1 MQVAVENGQGLER
14 RMTVGLEADQ
24 VDAEVEKRLREFAHS
39 ARVPGFR
46 PGKVPLKVLRQRYG
60 GQMRQEVFGE
70 LMRTS
75 FSEAVAKEELRPVGV
90 PRIEPDMDVS
100 ARRYAYRAVFEVL
113 PRFELGR
120 LDGKTL
126 KRPVAEVADADL
138 EAMLMRLR
146 EQQRTWSVVER
157 PAQLSDRLK
166 ISYTGTLDGEPFEG
180 GSAEDIEVE
189 LGLGDMLPGFE
200 EGLVGVQAG
209 DERRLDLTFP
219 DFPDQHPSEHLSGKP
234 VVFTVRVGEVA
245 EPVLPELNADFARG
259 LGFPDGDLDGFRLE
273 LRQNMEREL
282 KELIQARV
290 KEQVMD
296 LLLEVNRIDLPE
308 ALVREEIGALK
319 QQIRR
324 NLRGSNFEL
333 PDDLFRDRASRRVA
347 LGLIVGELIKANG
360 IEVDPKRV
368 REMVEGLAS
377 TYENP
382 QQAIDYFYAD
392 QERLAPVESLTLE
405 NQVVDWVLD
414 QIRVEDEPT
423 TFEKLSTAAA
433 VE

>member
-1 MQVAVENGQGLER
+1 MQIAVENGQGLER

-24 VDAEVEKRLREFAHS
+24 IDAEVEKRLREFARS

-70 LMRTS
+70 LVRTS
-75 FSEAVAKEELRPVGV
+75 FSEVVAEEELRPVGV
-90 PRIEPDMDVS
+90 PQIEPDMDVS
-100 ARRYAYRAVFEVL
+100 ARHYAYTARFEVL
-113 PRFELGR
+113 PQFELGR

-126 KRPVAEVADADL
+126 KRPVAEVTDADL

-146 EQQRTWSVVER
+146 KQQRTWVAVER
-157 PAQLSDRLK
+157 PAQLGDRLK

-180 GSAEDIEVE
+180 GSAEDIEIE
-189 LGLGDMLPGFE
+189 LGLGDMIPGFE
-200 EGLVGVQAG
+200 EGLVGVRTG

-219 DFPDQHPSEHLSGKP
+219 DQYPSEHLSGKP

-245 EPVLPELNADFARG
+245 EPVLPELNADFAQG
-259 LGFPDGDLDGFRLE
+259 LGFSDGDLDGFRLE
-273 LRQNMEREL
+273 LRRNLEREL
-282 KELIQARV
+282 KALIRDRV

-296 LLLEVNRIDLPE
+296 LLLEVNQIDLPE
-308 ALVREEIGALK
+308 ALVREEIGAFK
-319 QQIRR
+319 QRGR
-324 NLRGSNFEL
+324 KNLGGGNLDL
-333 PDDLFRDRASRRVA
+333 PDDLFRDRARRRVA
-347 LGLIVGELIKANG
+347 LGLVIGEIVRANG
-360 IEVDPKRV
+360 IEVDSKRV
-368 REMVEGLAS
+368 REIVEDLAS

-414 QIRVEDEPT
+414 QVTVEDEPT
-423 TFEKLSTAAA
+423 TFEALSTPAASG
-433 VE
+433 